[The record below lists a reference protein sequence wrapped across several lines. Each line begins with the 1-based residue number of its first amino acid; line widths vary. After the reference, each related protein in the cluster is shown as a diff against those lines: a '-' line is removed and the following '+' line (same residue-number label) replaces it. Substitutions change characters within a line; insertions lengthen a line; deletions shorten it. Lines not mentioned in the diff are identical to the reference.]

1 MRTRRGR
8 HEAARSAGRAR
19 FFSAKR
25 PTRVT
30 NAQTRVRSRTR
41 TFLLN
46 VGLAALYV
54 ALGRVAL
61 MLDPVNGFAAL
72 VWPPTGVALAAL
84 LLGGLRYLP
93 GIAVGAFAVNVWV
106 GASLLGGLGV
116 AFGNTLEA
124 VVAMHLVSRFN
135 GKRTSFD
142 RLGDVLRFVLFACV
156 IATTIS
162 ATIGTLSLWLSG
174 EFPVSDVPLIWRAW
188 WLGDLLGALVFA
200 PVLLVWAQSE
210 HTKLSPRLIEAAA
223 FTLTFV
229 GVSYLVF
236 ITRLPG
242 DFNPFREPYLLFP
255 VLMWAAL
262 RFEQRGATI
271 ANLAVTVFA
280 IVATTYGHGPFVE
293 PKLGESFMLLH
304 TFTAVASMTTLLL
317 AAAISERKQ
326 ALHARD
332 EFLRI
337 VSHDLRNPLGAVQV
351 AATHALQVD
360 PGTARLH
367 LEVIERAAGRALKL
381 VRDLLDIAAMNGGEL
396 SLTLD
401 EENGVAIVRDAIAQ
415 AEPLARARGH
425 QLVADIPPGS
435 VPVIADGERVL
446 QVLINLLDNAIKFT
460 PEDGTITVRLER
472 ATSGARFVV
481 RNTGASIPAEHLP
494 HIFDVYWRGTRSG
507 QGKGLGLAIAKHIVE
522 AHGGEL
528 SAVSSE
534 SWTELSFTLPR

>member
-1 MRTRRGR
+1 
-8 HEAARSAGRAR
+8 
-19 FFSAKR
+19 
-25 PTRVT
+25 
-30 NAQTRVRSRTR
+30 
-41 TFLLN
+41 
-46 VGLAALYV
+46 
-54 ALGRVAL
+54 
-61 MLDPVNGFAAL
+61 
-72 VWPPTGVALAAL
+72 
-84 LLGGLRYLP
+84 
-93 GIAVGAFAVNVWV
+93 
-106 GASLLGGLGV
+106 
-116 AFGNTLEA
+116 
-124 VVAMHLVSRFN
+124 
-135 GKRTSFD
+135 
-142 RLGDVLRFVLFACV
+142 
-156 IATTIS
+156 
-162 ATIGTLSLWLSG
+162 
-174 EFPVSDVPLIWRAW
+174 
-188 WLGDLLGALVFA
+188 
-200 PVLLVWAQSE
+200 
-210 HTKLSPRLIEAAA
+210 
-223 FTLTFV
+223 
-229 GVSYLVF
+229 
-236 ITRLPG
+236 
-242 DFNPFREPYLLFP
+242 
-255 VLMWAAL
+255 
-262 RFEQRGATI
+262 
-271 ANLAVTVFA
+271 
-280 IVATTYGHGPFVE
+280 
-293 PKLGESFMLLH
+293 
-304 TFTAVASMTTLLL
+304 
-317 AAAISERKQ
+317 
-326 ALHARD
+326 
-332 EFLRI
+332 
-337 VSHDLRNPLGAVQV
+337 VQV